1 MINGRSFEET
11 AKSAVR
17 HVLGSHEVGL
27 FIFDADNNVRRDVDS
42 YGDLLADNCWVV
54 IDDYFGPAKA
64 APIRDQV
71 DELVSAGRLVP
82 FGYYGWGTWIGQWQ
96 RK

>member
-1 MINGRSFEET
+1 MGHVGPAVAGIIAAMITPYQRDSVPGRQLWNRQLWAKNLARFGVLEDVTLINGRSFEET
-11 AKSAVR
+11 R
-17 HVLGSHEVGL
+17 
-27 FIFDADNNVRRDVDS
+27 
-42 YGDLLADNCWVV
+42 
-54 IDDYFGPAKA
+54 
-64 APIRDQV
+64 IRDQV